1 MVSRPFD
8 SVSVALD
15 KANTNVSHCFI
26 VDVNTQTDVER
37 PIRVTYSSRK
47 PIPLDVRA
55 MTSLPI
61 HIGAPKPNWRTLADT
76 GQVYVVEMDVRDW
89 IALPSHPRQRDT
101 KRQAAKPHFEL
112 ARRASDAV
120 RESLRWVVAAE
131 FRGQIWKVQGHA
143 RALLWDT
150 GGLENPLVVYAT
162 VFRCGSFQALLDLH
176 SSFDS
181 KDAAGSAVDR
191 VLGAYREHGLDLKS
205 KRLRYGMIADALWL
219 ALRGVARK
227 TDSGAQSAADDLD
240 VYEAVGAFKN
250 ELLMLDSVNPTPEIF
265 QTGVVAAALLGLA
278 LNPEGLHFFDAVA
291 KNEGCKKGPL
301 LDPVQATRQ
310 LIEGIKKSK
319 SSWVRSSHEDLCG
332 KVLRAYFT
340 WCRGPSADGYWSPS
354 IQESESVSHI
364 AHRVKTLKD
373 GNELPR

>member
-1 MVSRPFD
+1 M
-8 SVSVALD
+8 A
-15 KANTNVSHCFI
+15 
-26 VDVNTQTDVER
+26 
-37 PIRVTYSSRK
+37 SS
-47 PIPLDVRA
+47 
-55 MTSLPI
+55 PI
-61 HIGAPKPNWRTLADT
+61 HIGAPKPNWRALADT
-76 GQVYVVEMDVRDW
+76 GRAYVVEMDVRDW

-101 KRQAAKPHFEL
+101 KRQAAKPHFDL

-143 RALLWDT
+143 RSHLWET
-150 GGLENPLVVYAT
+150 GGLENPSVVYAT
-162 VFRCGSFQALLDLH
+162 VFRCASWQALLDLH

-181 KDAAGSAVDR
+181 KDAAGTSVDR
-191 VLGAYREHGLDLKS
+191 VVGAYREHGLDLKS

-219 ALRGVARK
+219 ALRGVAHK
-227 TDSGAQSAADDLD
+227 SDSGAQSTPDDLD

-250 ELLMLDSVNPTPEIF
+250 ELLMLDSVNPPPEIF

-278 LNPEGLHFFDAVA
+278 LNPDGLQFFDAVA
-291 KNEGCKKGPL
+291 KNEGCKKGSL
-301 LDPVQATRQ
+301 LDPVEGTRQ

-340 WCRGPSADGYWSPS
+340 WCRGTSTDGYWSPS
-354 IQESESVSHI
+354 IQESASVSHVVQQ
-364 AHRVKTLKD
+364 VKTLRD
-373 GNELPR
+373 RTELPR